1 MADDGSCESWL
12 DRWRAGCRAK
22 DAACL
27 LALLE
32 EDRESGKANVGT
44 LKPDDI
50 ANGARVACEK
60 GELDLLRQV
69 IGVVEAGVCE
79 RRGIFDRA
87 FVKACGGGHV
97 EMVRELLSVS
107 GVAAVN
113 VHEGFS
119 GDPEFGFRYACV
131 NGKLEVVREL
141 LALTGEREVDVH
153 AAYRGEPEGAFRLAC
168 DSGHVEV
175 VQELLALS
183 GHREV
188 DVHAEAEGEPEYG
201 FRYACESG
209 QVDMVREL
217 LGLTGHRAIPL
228 HTRLAAGEVAVLPA
242 KDAVWGGTS
251 TRRGRACVVLL
262 RAGKGR

>member
-50 ANGARVACEK
+50 ADGARVACEK

-69 IGVVEAGVCE
+69 IGVVEAGVCG
-79 RRGIFDRA
+79 RRGMFDRP
-87 FVKACGGGHV
+87 FVTACGGGHV
-97 EMVRELLSVS
+97 EMVRELLGVC

-113 VHEGFS
+113 VHEGFG
-119 GDPEFGFRYACV
+119 GDAEYGFRLACLE
-131 NGKLEVVREL
+131 GKLEVVREL
-141 LALTGEREVDVH
+141 LALTGDREVDVH
-153 AAYRGEPEGAFRLAC
+153 VAYSGEPEGAFRLAC
-168 DSGHVEV
+168 EGGNVEV
-175 VQELLALS
+175 VRELLALS

-188 DVHAEAEGEPEYG
+188 DVHAESRGEPEFG

-228 HTRLAAGEVAVLPA
+228 HTRLAAGHVAVQPA
-242 KDAVWGGTS
+242 KDAVWAGTS
-251 TRRGRACVVLL
+251 TRRGREAVVLL
-262 RAGKGR
+262 RVSQRA